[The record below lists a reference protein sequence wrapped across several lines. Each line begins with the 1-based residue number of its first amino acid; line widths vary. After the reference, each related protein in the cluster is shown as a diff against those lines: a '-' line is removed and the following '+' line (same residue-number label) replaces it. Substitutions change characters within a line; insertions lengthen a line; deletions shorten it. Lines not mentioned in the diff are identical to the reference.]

1 MNNGIICIL
10 LILIAYFT
18 QMHLHN
24 LPPNTVAIEEF
35 YSLRKRKYI
44 YRVSKVGRLFVSIKP
59 KFLIKIVELPSEQRF
74 YGASEFLDAVKCT
87 YLINYNLELLLDE
100 KLTKYLYSI
109 TRFNE
114 NPKQNNDYLIK
125 AIDLKVE
132 YELDKIMLN
141 EYSYHFNDNVI
152 KENFEKIMNKICE
165 YMGGDYKLKV
175 TKVFSDTNM
184 PVTYKPE
191 KRLKLDIEKLN
202 SLNYNLQQINQIL
215 KGYNDNIFLDE
226 IDPIVPERI
235 FRLIRDKYNANK
247 EKLDKLISELKTNTK
262 TQENINKICEEI
274 INL

>member
-1 MNNGIICIL
+1 
-10 LILIAYFT
+10 
-18 QMHLHN
+18 
-24 LPPNTVAIEEF
+24 
-35 YSLRKRKYI
+35 
-44 YRVSKVGRLFVSIKP
+44 
-59 KFLIKIVELPSEQRF
+59 
-74 YGASEFLDAVKCT
+74 
-87 YLINYNLELLLDE
+87 
-100 KLTKYLYSI
+100 
-109 TRFNE
+109 
-114 NPKQNNDYLIK
+114 
-125 AIDLKVE
+125 
-132 YELDKIMLN
+132 
-141 EYSYHFNDNVI
+141 
-152 KENFEKIMNKICE
+152 
-165 YMGGDYKLKV
+165 MGGDYKLKV